1 MTKSARLEEIEIKHA
16 EMRMKLT
23 ARELAKFE
31 GEERSREHINRV
43 RQEQLGKDQDT
54 NRRLRNFCKHR
65 QGGTLKDLYHGKGPT
80 ALNVITMPGGDWDKM
95 ITCLVC
101 PGIWHS
107 PNPLDMATALRKG
120 ETEEQRDRRVVK
132 YQADLEEFNAILKQA
147 EDRLSSDETVM
158 DSGTKIVKIDLRTGL
173 RVPVLRPCDETA
185 A

>member
-1 MTKSARLEEIEIKHA
+1 MAKSEKLEEIQIKIA
-16 EMRMKLT
+16 EKQLKL
-23 ARELAKFE
+23 AERELAKFE

-43 RQEQLGKDQDT
+43 RQEQLGKDDET
-54 NRRLRNFCKHR
+54 KHRLSNFCKHR
-65 QGGTLKDLYHGKGPT
+65 QGGTLKDPYHGKGPT

-120 ETEEQRDRRVVK
+120 ETEDQRDRRVAK

-147 EDRLSSDETVM
+147 EDRLSSEDAVM
-158 DSGTKIVKIDLRTGL
+158 DSGTKIVKTDRRTGL
-173 RVPVLRPCDETA
+173 RVPVLRPCDEA
-185 A
+185 AA